1 VFDRFYRGQG
11 ASPGGS
17 GIGLTVVS
25 DLVTAHGGSVNVA
38 SSDSGGTTFTV
49 RLPAHVLEDGD
60 ESTSAAAGVP
70 AVGRRR
76 ARLAQAIGIDVRSVS

>member
-11 ASPGGS
+11 AAAGGS

-25 DLVTAHGGSVNVA
+25 DLVTAHGGTVDVA
-38 SSDSGGTTFTV
+38 SSDFDGTTFTV

-60 ESTSAAAGVP
+60 EYTSTGVVP
-70 AVGRRR
+70 NARVYVRR
-76 ARLAQAIGIDVRSVS
+76 G